1 MWIGLYRQNTPTP
14 LGLKW
19 NKSVKVLGIVFTCND
34 TDQLQKKKNYNKL
47 QDIRTQI
54 WLWNCRGLSLFGKV
68 TIIKSLLLPKILHVF
83 SVLTTPEELLSMFV
97 PNVITLLTPNCW
109 FSHDVTKF

>member
-1 MWIGLYRQNTPTP
+1 MWIGLCRQNTPTP